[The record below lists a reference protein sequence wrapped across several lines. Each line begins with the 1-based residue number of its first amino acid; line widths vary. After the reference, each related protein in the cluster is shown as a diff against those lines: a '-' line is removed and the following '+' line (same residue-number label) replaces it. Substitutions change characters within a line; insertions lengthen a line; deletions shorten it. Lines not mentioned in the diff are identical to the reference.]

1 MTIISGKKYVYIKK
15 NQKKKNKKKTGGLL
29 NIMKWRWRVAIES
42 LSFPCQLAFSTG
54 RSGLHPEIDTE
65 KRDPI

>member
-1 MTIISGKKYVYIKK
+1 MTIISGKKNVYKKK